1 MENYCIPR
9 IDLRERDLSVSI
21 GNNSVWGIEKPILYR
36 WVNEDEFEV
45 FYKNKWQTSDSIDYD
60 FDVSTFETTKEYQ
73 LAKLLSETVQ
83 KMCDTLQHIIENEQ
97 ISDNVHQWINNDLD
111 YVQVNFFRTP
121 PDGDYQHEVRT
132 DTGISALDA
141 INLLSVRIENTMNS
155 II

>member
-1 MENYCIPR
+1 MGNYT
-9 IDLRERDLSVSI
+9 LRLSNHLTGDSGQKRVI
-21 GNNSVWGIEKPILYR
+21 IEC
-36 WVNEDEFEV
+36 F
-45 FYKNKWQTSDSIDYD
+45 DYL
-60 FDVSTFETTKEYQ
+60 TFESVAIYKESDPKVKHAEIIVETLNKHLGVEKTTTETL
-73 LAKLLSETVQ
+73 LAETVK
-83 KMCDTLQHIIENEQ
+83 KMCDTLQHIVENEH

-132 DTGISALDA
+132 DTGISAMDA